1 MVSSLSN
8 ISTAR
13 IVNNSYMYTD
23 CSVELHV
30 VTMAHAHRVFD
41 FAKAIWLVKN
51 LL

>member
-13 IVNNSYMYTD
+13 IVNKSYTD

-41 FAKAIWLVKN
+41 IAKAIWLVKN

>member
-13 IVNNSYMYTD
+13 IVNKSYCNTD
-23 CSVELHV
+23 CSVEL
-30 VTMAHAHRVFD
+30 VTMAHRVFD